1 MRTPF
6 LRSGSVRSPLFL
18 FLWVFAIWGGMH
30 AIRGYWEP
38 DEARFVYVAREM
50 VASGD
55 WLVPHRHGELYAHKP
70 PLMFW
75 LINLGESILP
85 IPFGS
90 RLPSFLGVLLALAS
104 VYGIAKLWGDK
115 TLALRTMAV
124 LSSSLLFWQTG
135 GMGQIDALL
144 LGLESAAL
152 YLLLRNDRLH
162 PNRLPWAAFLLM
174 GLAILAKG
182 PVGLLIPLGVYLGL
196 RAATR
201 QETGPRTCPGQLT
214 LGVVLSLTIPLAW
227 LFACWRSGAPT
238 SYLRE
243 LVFTQNV
250 SRAAGEFGHRQP
262 FFYYLLHLPVGF
274 LPWTLFIPAAIVALR
289 KTNPA
294 LLRKL
299 VVWSAFVVVF
309 FSIPSSKRNLY
320 ILLAMPA
327 LAMMI
332 AAAWDDLIPSVS
344 CRKTA
349 MAVLATLAVGGA
361 GTALTVLLRNEIP
374 ALAANP
380 AATHALASI
389 EVWPFALLATAG
401 GLTAWHL
408 RKPGVRWLDRFTAGV
423 CAAFAICSW
432 FVFPAF
438 DAIKVPVEIIPLA
451 ARHIPENGRLLLY
464 KINGETLALHAGRTG
479 LRCEDDPA
487 MLRAMASQ
495 RHGLAVFPDKSAASL
510 ESRFPCAVETGMF
523 RMGSKLFTWCA
534 FDVDVPNRNPMQTP
548 SVQ

>member
-1 MRTPF
+1 MRMPY
-6 LRSGSVRSPLFL
+6 LRSGSVRSLLFL
-18 FLWVFAIWGGMH
+18 LLWVFAIWGGMH

-104 VYGIAKLWGDK
+104 VYGIAKLWGGR
-115 TLALRTMAV
+115 TLALRTVAV
-124 LSSSLLFWQTG
+124 LSGSLLFWQTG

-162 PNRLPWAAFLLM
+162 PNRLPWGAFLLM

-182 PVGLLIPLGVYLGL
+182 PVGLLIPLGVYLSL

-201 QETGPRTCPGQLT
+201 QGTGPRTCPGLLT
-214 LGVVLSLTIPLAW
+214 LGVVLSLAVPLTW
-227 LFACWRSGAPT
+227 LFACWRSGAPE

-243 LVFTQNV
+243 LIFTQNV
-250 SRAAGEFGHRQP
+250 SRAAGELGHRQP

-274 LPWTLFIPAAIVALR
+274 LPWTLFVPAAFVRLR
-289 KTNPA
+289 KSDPA

-299 VVWSAFVVVF
+299 VVWAAFVVVF

-320 ILLAMPA
+320 ILPAMPA
-327 LAMMI
+327 LALMI
-332 AAAWDDLIPSVS
+332 AAAWDDLIPSTS

-349 MAVLATLAVGGA
+349 MAVVAALAVGGA
-361 GTALTVLLRNEIP
+361 GAALAVLLHDEIP
-374 ALAANP
+374 ALATNGKAAFALGALSVWP
-380 AATHALASI
+380 WAILAATA
-389 EVWPFALLATAG
+389 AG
-401 GLTAWHL
+401 AAWIL
-408 RKPGVRWLDRFTAGV
+408 RKPGTLWLERFAASV
-423 CAAFAICSW
+423 CIVFAVCGW
-432 FVFPAF
+432 AVFTDF
-438 DAIKVPVEIIPLA
+438 DAIKVPRAIIPLA
-451 ARHIPENGRLLLY
+451 AQHIPEGGRLLLY
-464 KINGETLALHAGRTG
+464 NVNGETLALHAGRTG
-479 LRCEDDPA
+479 LRCVDDA
-487 MLRAMASQ
+487 SMLRAMASQ
-495 RHGLAVFPDKSAASL
+495 GRGLAVFSARDGVDL
-510 ESRFPCAVETGMF
+510 TKRFPCTVEAGTF
-523 RMGSKLFTWCA
+523 RMGSKLFAWCA
-534 FDVDVPNRNPMQTP
+534 FDVDASNRDHGPTP
-548 SVQ
+548 SVR